1 MKNYKYGNNEHK
13 ILQYAEDTNVCVTDF
28 PSIYEI
34 FDSLK
39 IYEAA
44 SGVKVNYLKTEGL
57 WIGENKNLIKW
68 TIFGSYG
75 GMNRENE
82 KVRFLG
88 VDIVQNIDELNEEN
102 FHNKVQ
108 KMMQSLHFWKGKY
121 LSRKGLPRTVNT
133 YSLSMLFYITE
144 TQEPQ
149 NYRSIISIK
158 KLKKLLKETKRL
170 AWI

>member
-1 MKNYKYGNNEHK
+1 M
-13 ILQYAEDTNVCVTDF
+13 
-28 PSIYEI
+28 
-34 FDSLK
+34 
-39 IYEAA
+39 
-44 SGVKVNYLKTEGL
+44 KVNYLKTEGL
-57 WIGENKNLIKW
+57 WIGGNKNLIKW